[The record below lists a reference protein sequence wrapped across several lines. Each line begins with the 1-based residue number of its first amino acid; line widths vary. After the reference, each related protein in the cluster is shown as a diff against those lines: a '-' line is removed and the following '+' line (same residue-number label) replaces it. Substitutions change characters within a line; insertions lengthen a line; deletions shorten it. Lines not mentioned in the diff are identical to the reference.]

1 MMMSTASRTAMLAR
15 RPAKRPLV
23 VTRSTFVGAGTQV
36 AHWLGDNV
44 SSWPQYRASIR
55 HMLQFAALFQVPMV
69 GADVCGF
76 QGQTTEA
83 LCARWAALGAFYPF
97 YRNHNEKGAAGQEF
111 YRWPL
116 VADAA
121 RRAVELRYR
130 LLDYIYTA
138 MRRQTVDGTPL
149 LAPLW

>member
-1 MMMSTASRTAMLAR
+1 MMSSASRTAMLAR
-15 RPAKRPLV
+15 RPSKRPLII
-23 VTRSTFVGAGTQV
+23 TRSTFIGAGTHV

-44 SSWPQYRASIR
+44 SSWAQYRASIR
-55 HMLQFAALFQVPMV
+55 HMLQFTAFFQVPMV

-76 QGQTTEA
+76 QGDTSET
-83 LCARWAALGAFYPF
+83 LCARWAALGGFYPF
-97 YRNHNEKGAAGQEF
+97 YRNHNDKGGLGQEF

-116 VADAA
+116 VAEAA
-121 RRAVELRYR
+121 RGAIELRYR

-138 MRRQTVDGTPL
+138 MHKQSVDGTPL